1 MCLKTEESQWLSI
14 KNNEKLL
21 SLGVG
26 NDNVL
31 SVLKLSYD
39 NLPIHL
45 KQCFIFCASFPKD
58 YEIEKKLLVELW
70 IAQGYI
76 LDEDVGDEYFEGLLS
91 RLLLEE
97 FEKDAYNNLLSCKMY
112 DLIHDLAQSVI
123 GSEVLTLND
132 DVKEI
137 SKDSPCFII
146 WTKSQVDGFEAE
158 THKDPFKY

>member
-14 KNNEKLL
+14 KNNKKLL

-45 KQCFIFCASFPKD
+45 KQCFTFCASFPKD
-58 YEIEKKLLVELW
+58 YEIEKKLLVQLW

-76 LDEDVGDEYFEGLLS
+76 LDEDVGNEYFEELLS
-91 RLLLEE
+91 RSLLEE
-97 FEKDAYNNLLSCKMY
+97 FEKDAYNNILSFKMH
-112 DLIHDLAQSVI
+112 DLIHDLAQSII

-137 SKDSPCFII
+137 SKDSSCFII
-146 WTKSQVDGFEAE
+146 WTKSQVDDFEGE